1 MTTALAEKQPEQVAP
16 FYTNSR
22 GYKVPEDQMMPQDI
36 LKHEL
41 VTSHIAKAK
50 ALSQMHDDFKRQV
63 FGDVQDFIA
72 LIADEYNVKIGGVK
86 GNITLTSFDGK
97 SKIAVGIDDQ
107 ISFGPEID
115 IAKQLITQVIE
126 DELADTSNFIGD
138 LMRDAFEADKQGQ
151 YNKNRILALRKYRNA
166 NDSDDWAAAMKAL
179 DDAIIAG
186 SSKTYIRFFETN
198 EFGKWIQ
205 IPLVSKSL

>member
-1 MTTALAEKQPEQVAP
+1 MTTEVAEKQQEQAIE

-22 GYKVPEDQMMPQDI
+22 GYKVPKEQMVPQDI

-41 VTSHIAKAK
+41 VINHIAKAK

-63 FGDVQDFIA
+63 FGDVQDFIG

-126 DELADTSNFIGD
+126 DELAETSSFISD